1 MINLQK
7 KLAEVKNASSQL
19 AGLSDSKNKKVLV
32 DLAGNLL
39 KNSDKILAANRKD
52 LAKMDR
58 ENPKYDRLLLNV
70 ERIKNIAV
78 DLKNI
83 AKLSSGIG
91 EILEEKTLPNKL
103 KLKKI
108 RVALGVI
115 GVIYEARPNV
125 TIDVFS
131 LCFKSKNCCVL
142 KGGSEAENSNL
153 ALFEII
159 QKTLVENKINPEV
172 IYLMPNDREL
182 LTQLLKAREFI
193 DVIIPRGGK
202 SLIDFVV
209 ENSKVPVIETGAGIV
224 HTYIDESA
232 DIKMATEI
240 IFNAKTRRV
249 SVCNAL
255 DTLIIHEKQLKN
267 LYEIVKNLAEKNVE
281 VFADAASFK
290 ALKEYPF
297 LKNEENFGTE
307 FLDYKLSI
315 KTVKN
320 LDEALSH
327 ISKYSSKHSEAI
339 ISTNKKNIEKFLNSV
354 DAACVYANS
363 STAFSDGAQFG
374 MGAEIGISTQKL
386 HARGPM
392 ALKELSTYK
401 WIVEGSG
408 QIRS

>member
-7 KLAEVKNASSQL
+7 KLATVKNSSSEL
-19 AGLSDSKNKKVLV
+19 ANLSDSKIKKVLS

-39 KNSDKILAANRKD
+39 KNSAEIFAANRKD
-52 LAKMDR
+52 LSKMEP

-70 ERIKNIAV
+70 DRIKHIALE
-78 DLKNI
+78 LKNI
-83 AKLSSGIG
+83 AKLESGIG
-91 EILEEKTLPNKL
+91 EILEKKTLPNKL

-108 RVALGVI
+108 RVPLGVI

-142 KGGSEAENSNL
+142 KGGSEAEHSNL

-159 QKTLVENKINPEV
+159 QKTLAENKINPDLV
-172 IYLMPNDREL
+172 YLMPNDRA
-182 LTQLLKAREFI
+182 LTSELLKAREFI

-232 DIKMATEI
+232 NLKMAAEI
-240 IFNAKTRRV
+240 IFNSKTRRV

-267 LYEIVKNLAEKNVE
+267 LSEIVKNLAEKNVE
-281 VFADAASFK
+281 IFADAASFK
-290 ALKEYPF
+290 ALKNYPF
-297 LKNEENFGTE
+297 LKNKENCFM
-307 FLDYKLSI
+307 
-315 KTVKN
+315 
-320 LDEALSH
+320 
-327 ISKYSSKHSEAI
+327 SSK
-339 ISTNKKNIEKFLNSV
+339 
-354 DAACVYANS
+354 
-363 STAFSDGAQFG
+363 
-374 MGAEIGISTQKL
+374 
-386 HARGPM
+386 
-392 ALKELSTYK
+392 
-401 WIVEGSG
+401 
-408 QIRS
+408 

>member
-1 MINLQK
+1 MKNLQK
-7 KLAEVKNASSQL
+7 KLAEVKNSSSEL
-19 AGLSDSKNKKVLV
+19 TSLSDSKIKKILI
-32 DLAGNLL
+32 DLAANIL
-39 KNSDKILAANRKD
+39 KNSAKILAANKKD
-52 LAKMDR
+52 LSKMQP
-58 ENPKYDRLLLNV
+58 ENPKYDRLLLN
-70 ERIKNIAV
+70 EDRIKSIAS
-78 DLKNI
+78 DLKNV
-83 AKLSSGIG
+83 AALNSNTG
-91 EILEEKTLPNKL
+91 EILEEKTLSNKL

-108 RVALGVI
+108 RVPLGVI
-115 GVIYEARPNV
+115 AVIYEARPNV
-125 TIDVFS
+125 TVDVFS

-142 KGGSEAENSNL
+142 KGGSEAEHSNI
-153 ALFEII
+153 AIFKII
-159 QKTLVENKINPEV
+159 QETLTKNKINSDV
-172 IYLMPNDREL
+172 IYLMQNDRA
-182 LTQLLKAREFI
+182 LTAELLKARELI

-232 DIKMATEI
+232 DLKMAAEI

-267 LYEIVKNLAEKNVE
+267 LARIVDKLAEKNVE
-281 VFADAASFK
+281 IFADATSFK
-290 ALKEYPF
+290 AIKNYPH
-297 LKNEENFGTE
+297 LKNEEHFGSE

-320 LDEALSH
+320 LDEALTH

-339 ISTNKKNIEKFLNSV
+339 ISTNKKNIARFLNSV
-354 DAACVYANS
+354 DAACVYANT

-392 ALKELSTYK
+392 SVNELSTYK
-401 WIVEGSG
+401 WIAEGNG
-408 QIRS
+408 QTRS